1 MPNTA
6 LLAASGGGGGGGR
19 GGRGGGGDREGLTP
33 PRDPS
38 DARVNVKRLS
48 DWKRQLKQAQF
59 DMLAQGGRAED
70 ARLKKQGGQRSAFS
84 EEFITK
90 AAEQLVEAAKTGNAI
105 RKKAKRKQLDS
116 AGCLIAAA
124 KTLPSMLADENA
136 WAAKC
141 IVVWLGDDWFLHQP
155 ATGLTD

>member
-1 MPNTA
+1 M
-6 LLAASGGGGGGGR
+6 GGN
-19 GGRGGGGDREGLTP
+19 LTP
-33 PRDPS
+33 KEIVAKAR

-136 WAAKC
+136 NASLRSQMRAMKQ
-141 IVVWLGDDWFLHQP
+141 IRKLASVP
-155 ATGLTD
+155 KTGKISQKSGH